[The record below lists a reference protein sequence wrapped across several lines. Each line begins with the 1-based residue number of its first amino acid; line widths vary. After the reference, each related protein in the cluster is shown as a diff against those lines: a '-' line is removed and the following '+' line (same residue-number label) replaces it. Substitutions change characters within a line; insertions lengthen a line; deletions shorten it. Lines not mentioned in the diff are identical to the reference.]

1 MALGEKLMREPVKK
15 GLFFGLTSA
24 TITTLGLIVGLHS
37 FVGSQLIIIGG
48 IITIAIAD
56 AFSDALGIH
65 ISEEAEQLH
74 TSREIWEAT
83 LYAFFAKFLFALT
96 FIIPVL
102 ILDFSTAFIVILGW
116 GFLILAVLSYFVA
129 KHQQGHPWKVI
140 AEHLIIAFIVVN
152 ITHFL
157 GDWIATIFN

>member
-1 MALGEKLMREPVKK
+1 LREPVKK

-37 FVGSQLIIIGG
+37 FTGSQLIIIGS

-65 ISEEAEQLH
+65 ISEEAELMH
-74 TSREIWEAT
+74 SAREIWEAT
-83 LYAFFAKFLFALT
+83 MYTFFAKFLFALT

-102 ILDFSTAFIVILGW
+102 MLDFSTAFMVILGW
-116 GFLILAVLSYFVA
+116 GFLVLAVLSYFVA
-129 KHQQGHPWKVI
+129 KHQRGRPWKVI
-140 AEHLIIAFIVVN
+140 AEHLVIAFVVVN
-152 ITHFL
+152 ITHFI
-157 GDWIATIFN
+157 GDWIADAFQV